1 MVDAIEV
8 PQVHVVG
15 GLLSDELCSTAY
27 SYVRLKAEIGQMQ
40 LGDGHVQDAFA
51 SYGDVLME
59 VLLQRVQPRV
69 EEVTATSLLPTYS
82 YVRLYRHGQQMTR
95 HRDRPACEFTVTV
108 TLGAERSEPWPIFVA
123 SPLGV
128 ERIVAEPGDGL
139 IYPGADFDHWREPF
153 EGEWQAQLTAHYV
166 DRDGPHASWAY
177 DKRPGL
183 GRQFSIR
190 RA

>member
-1 MVDAIEV
+1 MLDPIEI
-8 PQVHVVG
+8 PQVHVLRDV
-15 GLLSDELCSTAY
+15 LSEELCSTAY
-27 SYVRLKAEIGQMQ
+27 SYIRLKAEIGEMQ

-59 VLLQRVQPRV
+59 VLLQRVQPYV

-82 YVRLYRHGQQMTR
+82 YVRLFRHGAELTR
-95 HRDRPACEFTVTV
+95 HQDRAACEFTMTV
-108 TLGAERSEPWPIFVA
+108 TLGAERREPWPIFVA
-123 SPLGV
+123 LPQGV
-128 ERIVAEPGDGL
+128 KRIVAQPGDGV
-139 IYPGADFDHWREPF
+139 IYPGADVDHWREPF

-166 DRDGPHASWAY
+166 DRDGPHASLAF

-183 GRQFSIR
+183 GRQFSIT